1 MIIRWTVLGLAA
13 GALMLAAS
21 PSLAGQKVNLRSELS
36 SPGSLVTFD
45 DLFED
50 PGQAR
55 QVIVATR
62 NQPNA
67 TLFLDAQAVQQ
78 LAAQYG
84 LNWDNATGLR
94 RLVVRP
100 QSPPDQFA
108 VRRDAKLSP
117 AVVPVVRM
125 APNPALISAALIIQ
139 KGDLVQ
145 VAYRD
150 QGLLVSIQGRALGA
164 AAVGQTLSVLNPGSK
179 RTIDAIAAGP
189 GQAVTGPDMG
199 ALQSQTDAPR
209 HIALLP

>member
-1 MIIRWTVLGLAA
+1 
-13 GALMLAAS
+13 
-21 PSLAGQKVNLRSELS
+21 
-36 SPGSLVTFD
+36 
-45 DLFED
+45 
-50 PGQAR
+50 
-55 QVIVATR
+55 
-62 NQPNA
+62 
-67 TLFLDAQAVQQ
+67 VQQ

-94 RLVVRP
+94 RLIVRP
-100 QSPPDQFA
+100 QSPADQFA

-125 APNPALISAALIIQ
+125 TPNPALISAALIIQ

-164 AAVGQTLSVLNPGSK
+164 AAVGQTLSVLNSGSK